1 MSEHA
6 AEADLEEQL
15 QPVVD
20 EVSDDEAAVDVPPR
34 RDDVDEADYAEQAQE
49 AGQVDDG
56 YDY

>member
-1 MSEHA
+1 MSEYA

-15 QPVVD
+15 QPVV
-20 EVSDDEAAVDVPPR
+20 EEPSDDEAAVAVAPR

-49 AGQVDDG
+49 AGDDDG